1 MVAETLAK
9 VIKVLTLWRLLSDFY
24 PRHWYLRNQFLC
36 WGCKTYAQPI
46 LCMYNMFVHRERE
59 RGLVFSNIIVFP
71 QQLILHIQCH
81 RWFPAW
87 DTCLAAHRLAWFFAL
102 KGDLAKTTAFKPRPE
117 QGHWRFANHP
127 QIQSNKAT
135 KRSLLFLI
143 GSIVPLQAMAWS
155 TKGAASPTRG
165 GVRDA
170 GGMLL

>member
-24 PRHWYLRNQFLC
+24 PRHWYLWNQFLC
-36 WGCKTYAQPI
+36 WGCKTHAQPI

-59 RGLVFSNIIVFP
+59 REWVGFSNIIVFP
-71 QQLILHIQCH
+71 QQLILRIQCH

-87 DTCLAAHRLAWFFAL
+87 YTCLAAHRLACFFAL

-135 KRSLLFLI
+135 KRSLLLLI
-143 GSIVPLQAMAWS
+143 VSIVPLTSHALVQ
-155 TKGAASPTRG
+155 KGCRFSN
-165 GVRDA
+165 
-170 GGMLL
+170 